1 MQQRNYQR
9 EMDALIASL
18 DARPRLLL
26 HSCCGPCSSACL
38 ERLAPHFDIDVFF
51 YNPNIL
57 PAEEWEKRLFWQK
70 HLLETAPFG
79 KNVGLIVPERDETAF
94 RLAAAGL
101 EAEAEGGARCTEC
114 FVLRLSR
121 TAEAAREGGYD
132 YFATTLT
139 VSPHKN
145 APLINA
151 IGEKLTAFCGCRR
164 ISKSATATAAALN
177 FRTNT
182 DCTARA
188 GAAAVCPRILK
199 YHHRKR
205 YLVLNS
211 NDLREKLII
220 PAVVGALYAALT
232 MLLAPISYGNLQF
245 RISEALC
252 VLPVF
257 FPYTSVGLFLG
268 CALANMISAA
278 GILDVVFGS
287 LATLCAGL
295 CAAACGR
302 EARRTGAMPSAAMRV
317 LACLSPV
324 VWNGVVI
331 GAVLAWSFARDAF
344 LQSFLLF
351 GAEVA
356 LGEAGVLFLLG
367 MPLIS
372 LIPRIFHLERKNAA

>member
-1 MQQRNYQR
+1 M
-9 EMDALIASL
+9 
-18 DARPRLLL
+18 
-26 HSCCGPCSSACL
+26 
-38 ERLAPHFDIDVFF
+38 
-51 YNPNIL
+51 
-57 PAEEWEKRLFWQK
+57 
-70 HLLETAPFG
+70 
-79 KNVGLIVPERDETAF
+79 
-94 RLAAAGL
+94 
-101 EAEAEGGARCTEC
+101 
-114 FVLRLSR
+114 
-121 TAEAAREGGYD
+121 
-132 YFATTLT
+132 
-139 VSPHKN
+139 
-145 APLINA
+145 
-151 IGEKLTAFCGCRR
+151 
-164 ISKSATATAAALN
+164 
-177 FRTNT
+177 
-182 DCTARA
+182 
-188 GAAAVCPRILK
+188 
-199 YHHRKR
+199 
-205 YLVLNS
+205 NS

-331 GAVLAWSFARDAF
+331 GAVRAWSCARDAF
-344 LQSFLLF
+344 WQSFLLF

>member
-1 MQQRNYQR
+1 MN
-9 EMDALIASL
+9 
-18 DARPRLLL
+18 
-26 HSCCGPCSSACL
+26 
-38 ERLAPHFDIDVFF
+38 
-51 YNPNIL
+51 N
-57 PAEEWEKRLFWQK
+57 
-70 HLLETAPFG
+70 
-79 KNVGLIVPERDETAF
+79 
-94 RLAAAGL
+94 
-101 EAEAEGGARCTEC
+101 
-114 FVLRLSR
+114 
-121 TAEAAREGGYD
+121 
-132 YFATTLT
+132 
-139 VSPHKN
+139 
-145 APLINA
+145 
-151 IGEKLTAFCGCRR
+151 
-164 ISKSATATAAALN
+164 
-177 FRTNT
+177 
-182 DCTARA
+182 
-188 GAAAVCPRILK
+188 
-199 YHHRKR
+199 
-205 YLVLNS
+205 

-331 GAVLAWSFARDAF
+331 GAVLAWSFA
-344 LQSFLLF
+344 LF
-351 GAEVA
+351 GAGVA

>member
-1 MQQRNYQR
+1 MSQKKKTICSAVGFLCIAAVIVCAGELVPRTSMFRTVLQLGAIY
-9 EMDALIASL
+9 ALLAVSMNLCNGFTGLFSL
-18 DARPRLLL
+18 GQAGFMTLGAYTYAIFTIPTAARPGVYYLYGVADWLANL
-26 HSCCGPCSSACL
+26 H
-38 ERLAPHFDIDVFF
+38 
-51 YNPNIL
+51 L
-57 PAEEWEKRLFWQK
+57 PIIAAL
-70 HLLETAPFG
+70 
-79 KNVGLIVPERDETAF
+79 
-94 RLAAAGL
+94 LAAG
-101 EAEAEGGARCTEC
+101 
-114 FVLRLSR
+114 
-121 TAEAAREGGYD
+121 
-132 YFATTLT
+132 
-139 VSPHKN
+139 
-145 APLINA
+145 
-151 IGEKLTAFCGCRR
+151 
-164 ISKSATATAAALN
+164 
-177 FRTNT
+177 
-182 DCTARA
+182 
-188 GAAAVCPRILK
+188 
-199 YHHRKR
+199 
-205 YLVLNS
+205 
-211 NDLREKLII
+211 
-220 PAVVGALYAALT
+220 VVGALFAALT
-232 MLLAPISYGNLQF
+232 VLLAPISYGNLQF

-344 LQSFLLF
+344 WQSFLLF

>member
-1 MQQRNYQR
+1 M
-9 EMDALIASL
+9 
-18 DARPRLLL
+18 
-26 HSCCGPCSSACL
+26 
-38 ERLAPHFDIDVFF
+38 
-51 YNPNIL
+51 
-57 PAEEWEKRLFWQK
+57 
-70 HLLETAPFG
+70 
-79 KNVGLIVPERDETAF
+79 
-94 RLAAAGL
+94 
-101 EAEAEGGARCTEC
+101 
-114 FVLRLSR
+114 
-121 TAEAAREGGYD
+121 
-132 YFATTLT
+132 
-139 VSPHKN
+139 
-145 APLINA
+145 
-151 IGEKLTAFCGCRR
+151 
-164 ISKSATATAAALN
+164 
-177 FRTNT
+177 NT

-188 GAAAVCPRILK
+188 GAAAVCPKIFK

-344 LQSFLLF
+344 WQSFLLF

>member
-1 MQQRNYQR
+1 M
-9 EMDALIASL
+9 
-18 DARPRLLL
+18 
-26 HSCCGPCSSACL
+26 
-38 ERLAPHFDIDVFF
+38 
-51 YNPNIL
+51 
-57 PAEEWEKRLFWQK
+57 
-70 HLLETAPFG
+70 
-79 KNVGLIVPERDETAF
+79 
-94 RLAAAGL
+94 
-101 EAEAEGGARCTEC
+101 
-114 FVLRLSR
+114 
-121 TAEAAREGGYD
+121 
-132 YFATTLT
+132 
-139 VSPHKN
+139 
-145 APLINA
+145 
-151 IGEKLTAFCGCRR
+151 
-164 ISKSATATAAALN
+164 
-177 FRTNT
+177 
-182 DCTARA
+182 
-188 GAAAVCPRILK
+188 
-199 YHHRKR
+199 
-205 YLVLNS
+205 NS

-295 CAAACGR
+295 CAAA
-302 EARRTGAMPSAAMRV
+302 MPSVTMRV

-344 LQSFLLF
+344 WQSFLLF

-372 LIPRIFHLERKNAA
+372 LIPRILHLERKNAA

>member
-1 MQQRNYQR
+1 M
-9 EMDALIASL
+9 
-18 DARPRLLL
+18 
-26 HSCCGPCSSACL
+26 
-38 ERLAPHFDIDVFF
+38 
-51 YNPNIL
+51 
-57 PAEEWEKRLFWQK
+57 
-70 HLLETAPFG
+70 
-79 KNVGLIVPERDETAF
+79 
-94 RLAAAGL
+94 
-101 EAEAEGGARCTEC
+101 
-114 FVLRLSR
+114 
-121 TAEAAREGGYD
+121 
-132 YFATTLT
+132 
-139 VSPHKN
+139 
-145 APLINA
+145 
-151 IGEKLTAFCGCRR
+151 
-164 ISKSATATAAALN
+164 
-177 FRTNT
+177 
-182 DCTARA
+182 
-188 GAAAVCPRILK
+188 
-199 YHHRKR
+199 
-205 YLVLNS
+205 NS

-302 EARRTGAMPSAAMRV
+302 EARRTGAMPSVTMRV

-344 LQSFLLF
+344 WQSFLLF

-372 LIPRIFHLERKNAA
+372 LIPGSFIWKGRTPHEIAARALHRRARPSSSHTIGPTRACCLFREEHPDADRYEVALFGSLALTGRGHLTDVAVRDALAPVHTDILWNTERTDLPHPNTMELRAYKNGALTGEMTALSVGGGAISIPGRPDTESPEVYPETSYAEISAFCSANPGCG